1 MGPLLPPTH
10 FGIEFDAN
18 SAISTSFL
26 HHFWMS
32 FFHFFGI
39 LRVLIIMLIAS
50 LLRNGQFGYH
60 FAIYF
65 GGLGHPR
72 TGSILASKMDPNMVS
87 VLGPLLIGV
96 LLTRAPLLE
105 VLEDSFRLSF
115 LHKFGCH
122 FFTFLVS

>member
-1 MGPLLPPTH
+1 MGPPLPPTH
-10 FGIEFDAN
+10 FGIKFDAN
-18 SAISTSFL
+18 SVIATSICVQFWHAFL
-26 HHFWMS
+26 HHFWMH

-39 LRVLIIMLIAS
+39 LRVLNIMLIAS
-50 LLRNGQFGYH
+50 LLRNCQFGYH

-96 LLTRAPLLE
+96 LLTRAPLPE
-105 VLEDSFRLSF
+105 VLEGSFR
-115 LHKFGCH
+115 
-122 FFTFLVS
+122 